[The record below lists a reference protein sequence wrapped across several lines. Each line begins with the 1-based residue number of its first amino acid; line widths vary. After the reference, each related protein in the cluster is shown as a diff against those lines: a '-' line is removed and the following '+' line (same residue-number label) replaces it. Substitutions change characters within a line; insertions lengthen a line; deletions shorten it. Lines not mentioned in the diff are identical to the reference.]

1 MLLKC
6 TECGH
11 DVSDK
16 AEKCPNC
23 GCPVSEIVKC
33 LQNSE
38 DDNSN
43 DISDINSESEDS
55 ENTENSVFC
64 KINGKRTNIT
74 WLRNIIEGLSETELY
89 HYKYVWSH
97 DMGSPKEQMKCLSKY
112 SGTPEM
118 DFYKAACRLYTK
130 VCDKCN
136 LAPCVTTARFLYEIV
151 ESNFELEEFYGESET
166 EALEKIRRSLPPQV
180 KCPYCGSYDTKKIF
194 FRGGRAQKQWLCNNC
209 RSKF

>member
-38 DDNSN
+38 EDNGD
-43 DISDINSESEDS
+43 DISDINSVSEDS
-55 ENTENSVFC
+55 ENSIFC
-64 KINGKRTNIT
+64 NINGKRTNIT

-166 EALEKIRRSLPPQV
+166 EANEKIRRSLPPQV

>member
-16 AEKCPNC
+16 AEKCLNC

-38 DDNSN
+38 EDNGD
-43 DISDINSESEDS
+43 DISDIHSESEDS
-55 ENTENSVFC
+55 ENSIFC
-64 KINGKRTNIT
+64 NINGKRTNIT
-74 WLRNIIEGLSETELY
+74 WIKDIIKGLSETEFY
-89 HYKYVWSH
+89 HYKYVWFH
-97 DMGSPKEQMKCLSKY
+97 NMRGPKEQMKCLSKY
-112 SGTPEM
+112 TGTPEFV
-118 DFYKAACRLYTK
+118 FYEAAGKLCIK
-130 VCDKCN
+130 VRDKCN
-136 LAPCVTTARFLYEIV
+136 LSYYASRRFLYGLV

-166 EALEKIRRSLPPQV
+166 EANEKIRRSLPPQV

>member
-38 DDNSN
+38 EDNGD
-43 DISDINSESEDS
+43 DISDINSVSEDS
-55 ENTENSVFC
+55 ENSVFC
-64 KINGKRTNIT
+64 NINGKRTNIT
-74 WLRNIIEGLSETELY
+74 WIKDIIEGLSETEFY
-89 HYKYVWSH
+89 HYKYVWFH
-97 DMGSPKEQMKCLSKY
+97 NMRGSKEQMKCLSKY
-112 SGTPEM
+112 TGTPEFV
-118 DFYKAACRLYTK
+118 FYEAAGKLCIK
-130 VCDKCN
+130 VRDKCN
-136 LAPCVTTARFLYEIV
+136 LSYYASRRFLYGLV

-166 EALEKIRRSLPPQV
+166 ENRERIRRSLPPQV

-194 FRGGRAQKQWLCNNC
+194 FRGGRAQKQWLCDNC

>member
-16 AEKCPNC
+16 AEKCLNC

-38 DDNSN
+38 ENNGD

-55 ENTENSVFC
+55 ENSIFC
-64 KINGKRTNIT
+64 NINGKRTNIT
-74 WLRNIIEGLSETELY
+74 WIKDIIEGLSETEFY
-89 HYKYVWSH
+89 HYKYVWFH
-97 DMGSPKEQMKCLSKY
+97 NMRGPKEQAKCLNKY
-112 SGTPEM
+112 AGTPEIV
-118 DFYKAACRLYTK
+118 FYDAACKLCFK
-130 VCDKCN
+130 VRDKCN
-136 LAPCVTTARFLYEIV
+136 LSYYASRRFLYGLV

-166 EALEKIRRSLPPQV
+166 ENREKIRRSLPPQV

>member
-38 DDNSN
+38 EDNGN

-55 ENTENSVFC
+55 ENSVFC
-64 KINGKRTNIT
+64 NINGKRTNIT
-74 WLRNIIEGLSETELY
+74 WIKDIIEGLSETEFY
-89 HYKYVWSH
+89 HYKYVWFH
-97 DMGSPKEQMKCLSKY
+97 NMRGSKEQMKCLSKY
-112 SGTPEM
+112 TGTPEFV
-118 DFYKAACRLYTK
+118 FYEAAGKLCIK
-130 VCDKCN
+130 VRDKCN
-136 LAPCVTTARFLYEIV
+136 LSYYASRRFLYGLV

-166 EALEKIRRSLPPQV
+166 ENREKIRRSLPPQV

-194 FRGGRAQKQWLCNNC
+194 FGGYADKQWHC
-209 RSKF
+209 RKCQSDF

>member
-38 DDNSN
+38 EDNGD

-55 ENTENSVFC
+55 ENSIFC
-64 KINGKRTNIT
+64 NINGKRTNIT
-74 WLRNIIEGLSETELY
+74 WIKDIIEGLSETEFY
-89 HYKYVWSH
+89 HYKYVWFH
-97 DMGSPKEQMKCLSKY
+97 NMRGSKEQMKCLSKY
-112 SGTPEM
+112 TGTPEFV
-118 DFYKAACRLYTK
+118 FYEAAGKLCIK
-130 VCDKCN
+130 VRDKCN
-136 LAPCVTTARFLYEIV
+136 LSYYASRRFLYGLV

-166 EALEKIRRSLPPQV
+166 ENREKIRRSLPPQV

-194 FRGGRAQKQWLCNNC
+194 FGGYADKQWHC
-209 RSKF
+209 RKCQSDF

>member
-38 DDNSN
+38 ENNGD

-55 ENTENSVFC
+55 ENSIFC
-64 KINGKRTNIT
+64 NINGKRTNIT
-74 WLRNIIEGLSETELY
+74 WIKDIIEGLSETEFY
-89 HYKYVWSH
+89 HYKYVWFH
-97 DMGSPKEQMKCLSKY
+97 NMRGSKEQMKCLSKY
-112 SGTPEM
+112 TGTPEFV
-118 DFYKAACRLYTK
+118 FYEAAGKLCIK
-130 VCDKCN
+130 VRDKCN
-136 LAPCVTTARFLYEIV
+136 LSYYASRRFLYGLV

-166 EALEKIRRSLPPQV
+166 EANERIRRSLPPQV

-194 FRGGRAQKQWLCNNC
+194 FMGGYAQKQWHCKNC
-209 RSKF
+209 QSDF

>member
-38 DDNSN
+38 EDNGD

-64 KINGKRTNIT
+64 NINGKRTNIT
-74 WLRNIIEGLSETELY
+74 WIKDIIEGLSETEFY
-89 HYKYVWSH
+89 HYKYVWFH
-97 DMGSPKEQMKCLSKY
+97 NMRGSKEQMKCLSKY
-112 SGTPEM
+112 TGTPEFV
-118 DFYKAACRLYTK
+118 FYEAAGKLCIK
-130 VCDKCN
+130 VRDKCN
-136 LAPCVTTARFLYEIV
+136 LSYYASRRFLYGLV

-166 EALEKIRRSLPPQV
+166 ENRERIRRSLPPQV

>member
-38 DDNSN
+38 EDNGD

-55 ENTENSVFC
+55 ENLIFC
-64 KINGKRTNIT
+64 NINGKRTNIT
-74 WLRNIIEGLSETELY
+74 WIKDIIEGLSETELY

-97 DMGSPKEQMKCLSKY
+97 DMRSPKEQMKCLSKY

-136 LAPCVTTARFLYEIV
+136 LAPCVTTARFLYEII

-166 EALEKIRRSLPPQV
+166 EANEKIRRCLPPQALQV

-194 FRGGRAQKQWLCNNC
+194 FGGYADKQWHC
-209 RSKF
+209 RKCQSDF

>member
-38 DDNSN
+38 EDNGD

-55 ENTENSVFC
+55 ENSIFC
-64 KINGKRTNIT
+64 NINGKRTNIT
-74 WLRNIIEGLSETELY
+74 WIKDIIEGLSETEFY
-89 HYKYVWSH
+89 HYKYVWFH
-97 DMGSPKEQMKCLSKY
+97 NMRGSKEQMKCLSKY
-112 SGTPEM
+112 TGTPEFV
-118 DFYKAACRLYTK
+118 FYEAAGKLCIK
-130 VCDKCN
+130 VRDKCN
-136 LAPCVTTARFLYEIV
+136 LSYYASRRFLYGLV

-166 EALEKIRRSLPPQV
+166 EANEKIRRCLPPQALQV

-194 FRGGRAQKQWLCNNC
+194 FGGYADKQWHC
-209 RSKF
+209 RKCQSDF

>member
-38 DDNSN
+38 EDNGN

-55 ENTENSVFC
+55 ENSIFC
-64 KINGKRTNIT
+64 NINGKRTNIT
-74 WLRNIIEGLSETELY
+74 WIKDIIEGLSETEFY
-89 HYKYVWSH
+89 HYKYVWFH
-97 DMGSPKEQMKCLSKY
+97 NMRGSKEQMKCLSKY
-112 SGTPEM
+112 TGTPEFV
-118 DFYKAACRLYTK
+118 FYEAAGKLCIK
-130 VCDKCN
+130 VRDKCN
-136 LAPCVTTARFLYEIV
+136 LSYYASRRFLYGLV

-166 EALEKIRRSLPPQV
+166 ENREKIRRSLPPQV

-194 FRGGRAQKQWLCNNC
+194 FTGGYAQKQWHCRNC
-209 RSKF
+209 RSDF

>member
-38 DDNSN
+38 EDNGN

-55 ENTENSVFC
+55 ENSIFC
-64 KINGKRTNIT
+64 NINGKRTNIT
-74 WLRNIIEGLSETELY
+74 WIKDIIEGLSETEFY
-89 HYKYVWSH
+89 HYKYVWFH
-97 DMGSPKEQMKCLSKY
+97 NMRGSKEQMKCLSKY
-112 SGTPEM
+112 TGTPEFV
-118 DFYKAACRLYTK
+118 FYEAAGKLCIK
-130 VCDKCN
+130 VRDKCN
-136 LAPCVTTARFLYEIV
+136 LSYYASRRFLYGLV

-166 EALEKIRRSLPPQV
+166 ENRERIRRSLPPQV